1 MRTAQGEN
9 TMKHTKNTKSFASR
23 WGFILASVGSAVG
36 MANVWGFPNKM
47 GSNGGG
53 AFLLIYLLFV
63 FIFSY
68 VGLPAE
74 FAMGRRAATGTL
86 GAYENAWATRG
97 RSAGKAGGLLGW
109 LPLAGS
115 MCIAI
120 GYAVIVTYILKALAD
135 SLLGTLMTA
144 DTAAW
149 FGAFS
154 GTPYSV
160 IPYHIVVVVGTLLTL
175 FLGAHSIEKTN
186 KVMMPLFF
194 LIFLVLA
201 VRVALLPNAAEGYL
215 FMFTPRWEAL
225 TDPMIWIWA
234 MGQAFFSL
242 SVTGSGMIV
251 YGAYLSKDEDV
262 VDVAQHTALFDTIAA
277 VVAALVIIPACFSYG
292 LDVGAGPSLLFVT
305 LPTIL
310 QDIPLG
316 RLFAIILYV
325 AMIFAGV
332 SSLQNMFEA
341 VAESLMH
348 KFPRLSRTAVL
359 VILCVV
365 CLGFGIGMETID
377 KWGPW
382 MDLVSI
388 YIIPIGATLG
398 AISWFYVMKKD
409 ELLDAVNTGS
419 GKLQNMFEAVAESLM
434 HKFPRL
440 SRTAVLVILCVVC
453 LGFGIGMETIDK
465 WGPWMDLVSIYIIPI
480 GATLG
485 AISWFYV
492 MKKDELLDAVNT
504 GSGKLR
510 GNLWYS
516 VGRYVYVPLA
526 VILCCVA
533 LFMHVAF

>member
-1 MRTAQGEN
+1 
-9 TMKHTKNTKSFASR
+9 MKSTRNFASR

-36 MANVWGFPNKM
+36 MANVWGFPNKL

-53 AFLLIYLLFV
+53 AFLLIYLMFV
-63 FIFSY
+63 VIFSY

-97 RSAGKAGGLLGW
+97 KTAGKVGGLLAW

-115 MCIAI
+115 LCIAL
-120 GYAVIVTYILKALAD
+120 GYAVIVTYILKALVD
-135 SLLGTLMTA
+135 SLVGTLMSA
-144 DTAAW
+144 DAGAW

-154 GTPYSV
+154 STPYGV
-160 IPYHIVVVVGTLLTL
+160 IPYHVIVVVGTLLTL
-175 FLGAHSIEKTN
+175 YLGARSIEKTN
-186 KVMMPLFF
+186 KIMMPLFF
-194 LIFLVLA
+194 IIFLILA
-201 VRVALLPNAAEGYL
+201 VRVAMLPDVSEGYR

-225 TDPMIWIWA
+225 KDPMIWIWA

-262 VDVAQHTALFDTIAA
+262 VGVAQHTAFFDTIAA

-316 RLFAIILYV
+316 RLFAIILYL
-325 AMIFAGV
+325 AMIFAGI

-341 VAESLMH
+341 VAESLLH
-348 KFPRLSRTAVL
+348 KFPKLSRTAVL
-359 VILCVV
+359 ALLCVL
-365 CLGFGIGMETID
+365 CLGIGIFMEPIS

-382 MDLVSI
+382 MDFVSI

-398 AISWFYVMKKD
+398 AISWFYVMKKED
-409 ELLDAVNTGS
+409 LLAAVNTGS
-419 GKLQNMFEAVAESLM
+419 KKV
-434 HKFPRL
+434 R
-440 SRTAVLVILCVVC
+440 
-453 LGFGIGMETIDK
+453 
-465 WGPWMDLVSIYIIPI
+465 
-480 GATLG
+480 GA
-485 AISWFYV
+485 
-492 MKKDELLDAVNT
+492 
-504 GSGKLR
+504 
-510 GNLWYS
+510 LWYN
-516 VGRYVYVPLA
+516 VGRFVYVPFAL
-526 VILCCVA
+526 VLCCVA
-533 LFMHVAF
+533 LFMHVSF

>member
-1 MRTAQGEN
+1 
-9 TMKHTKNTKSFASR
+9 MKSTRNFASR

-36 MANVWGFPNKM
+36 MANVWGFPNKL

-53 AFLLIYLLFV
+53 AFLLIYLMFV
-63 FIFSY
+63 VIFSY

-97 RSAGKAGGLLGW
+97 KTAGKVGGLLAW

-115 MCIAI
+115 LCIAL
-120 GYAVIVTYILKALAD
+120 GYAVIVTYILKALVD
-135 SLLGTLMTA
+135 SLVGTLMSA
-144 DTAAW
+144 DAGAW

-154 GTPYSV
+154 STPYGV
-160 IPYHIVVVVGTLLTL
+160 IPYHVIVVVGTLLTL
-175 FLGAHSIEKTN
+175 YLGARSIEKTN
-186 KVMMPLFF
+186 KIMMPLFF
-194 LIFLVLA
+194 IIFLILA
-201 VRVALLPNAAEGYL
+201 VRVAMLPDVSEGYR

-225 TDPMIWIWA
+225 KDPMIWIWA

-262 VDVAQHTALFDTIAA
+262 VGVAQHTAFFDTIAA

-316 RLFAIILYV
+316 RLFAIILYL
-325 AMIFAGV
+325 AMIFAGI

-341 VAESLMH
+341 VAESLLH
-348 KFPRLSRTAVL
+348 KFPKLGRTAVL
-359 VILCVV
+359 ALLCVL
-365 CLGFGIGMETID
+365 CLGIGIFMEPIS

-382 MDLVSI
+382 MDFVSI

-398 AISWFYVMKKD
+398 AISWFYVMKKED
-409 ELLDAVNTGS
+409 LLAAVNTGS
-419 GKLQNMFEAVAESLM
+419 KKA
-434 HKFPRL
+434 R
-440 SRTAVLVILCVVC
+440 
-453 LGFGIGMETIDK
+453 
-465 WGPWMDLVSIYIIPI
+465 
-480 GATLG
+480 GA
-485 AISWFYV
+485 
-492 MKKDELLDAVNT
+492 
-504 GSGKLR
+504 
-510 GNLWYS
+510 LWYN
-516 VGRYVYVPLA
+516 VGRFVYVPFAL
-526 VILCCVA
+526 VLCCVA
-533 LFMHVAF
+533 LFMHVSF

>member
-1 MRTAQGEN
+1 
-9 TMKHTKNTKSFASR
+9 MKSTRNFASR

-36 MANVWGFPNKM
+36 MANVWGFPNKL

-53 AFLLIYLLFV
+53 AFLLIYLMFV
-63 FIFSY
+63 VIFSY

-97 RSAGKAGGLLGW
+97 KTAGKVGGLLAW

-115 MCIAI
+115 LCIAL
-120 GYAVIVTYILKALAD
+120 GYAVIVTYILKALVD
-135 SLLGTLMTA
+135 SLVGTLMSA
-144 DTAAW
+144 DAGAW

-154 GTPYSV
+154 STPYGV
-160 IPYHIVVVVGTLLTL
+160 IPYHVIVVVGTLLTL
-175 FLGAHSIEKTN
+175 YLGARSIEKTN
-186 KVMMPLFF
+186 KIMMPLFF
-194 LIFLVLA
+194 IIFLILA
-201 VRVALLPNAAEGYL
+201 VRVAMLPDVSEGYR

-225 TDPMIWIWA
+225 KDPMIWIWA

-262 VDVAQHTALFDTIAA
+262 VGVAQHTALFDTIAA

-316 RLFAIILYV
+316 RLFAIILYL
-325 AMIFAGV
+325 AMIFAGI

-341 VAESLMH
+341 VAESLLH
-348 KFPRLSRTAVL
+348 KFPKLSRTAVL
-359 VILCVV
+359 ALLCVL
-365 CLGFGIGMETID
+365 CLGIGIFMEPIS

-398 AISWFYVMKKD
+398 AISWFYVMKKED
-409 ELLDAVNTGS
+409 LLAAVNTGS
-419 GKLQNMFEAVAESLM
+419 KKA
-434 HKFPRL
+434 R
-440 SRTAVLVILCVVC
+440 
-453 LGFGIGMETIDK
+453 
-465 WGPWMDLVSIYIIPI
+465 
-480 GATLG
+480 GA
-485 AISWFYV
+485 
-492 MKKDELLDAVNT
+492 
-504 GSGKLR
+504 
-510 GNLWYS
+510 LWYN
-516 VGRYVYVPLA
+516 VGRFVYVPFALF
-526 VILCCVA
+526 LCCVA
-533 LFMHVAF
+533 LFMHVSF

>member
-1 MRTAQGEN
+1 
-9 TMKHTKNTKSFASR
+9 MKSTRNFASR

-36 MANVWGFPNKM
+36 MANVWGFPNKL

-53 AFLLIYLLFV
+53 AFLLIYLMFV
-63 FIFSY
+63 VIFSY

-97 RSAGKAGGLLGW
+97 KTAGKVGGLLAW

-115 MCIAI
+115 LCIAL
-120 GYAVIVTYILKALAD
+120 GYAVIVTYILKALVD
-135 SLLGTLMTA
+135 SLVGTLMSA
-144 DTAAW
+144 DAGAW

-154 GTPYSV
+154 STPYGV
-160 IPYHIVVVVGTLLTL
+160 IPYHVIVVVGTLLTL
-175 FLGAHSIEKTN
+175 YLGARSIEKTN
-186 KVMMPLFF
+186 KIMMPLFF
-194 LIFLVLA
+194 IIFLILA
-201 VRVALLPNAAEGYL
+201 VRVAMLPDVSEGYR

-225 TDPMIWIWA
+225 KDPMIWIWA

-262 VDVAQHTALFDTIAA
+262 VGVAQHTALFDTIAA

-316 RLFAIILYV
+316 RLFAIILYL
-325 AMIFAGV
+325 AMIFAGI

-341 VAESLMH
+341 VAESLLH
-348 KFPRLSRTAVL
+348 KFPKLSRTAVL
-359 VILCVV
+359 ALLCVL
-365 CLGFGIGMETID
+365 CLGIGIFMEPIS

-398 AISWFYVMKKD
+398 AVSWFYVMKKD
-409 ELLDAVNTGS
+409 ELLAAVNTGS
-419 GKLQNMFEAVAESLM
+419 KKA
-434 HKFPRL
+434 R
-440 SRTAVLVILCVVC
+440 
-453 LGFGIGMETIDK
+453 
-465 WGPWMDLVSIYIIPI
+465 
-480 GATLG
+480 GA
-485 AISWFYV
+485 
-492 MKKDELLDAVNT
+492 
-504 GSGKLR
+504 
-510 GNLWYS
+510 LWYN
-516 VGRYVYVPLA
+516 VGRFVYVPFAL
-526 VILCCVA
+526 VLCCVA
-533 LFMHVAF
+533 LFMHVSF

>member
-1 MRTAQGEN
+1 
-9 TMKHTKNTKSFASR
+9 MKSTRNFASR

-36 MANVWGFPNKM
+36 MANVWGFPNKL

-53 AFLLIYLLFV
+53 AFLLIYLMFV
-63 FIFSY
+63 VIFSY

-97 RSAGKAGGLLGW
+97 KTAGKVGGLLAW

-115 MCIAI
+115 LCIAL
-120 GYAVIVTYILKALAD
+120 GYAVIVTYILKALVD
-135 SLLGTLMTA
+135 SLVGTLMSA
-144 DTAAW
+144 DAGAW

-154 GTPYSV
+154 STPYGV
-160 IPYHIVVVVGTLLTL
+160 IPYHVIVVVGTLLTL
-175 FLGAHSIEKTN
+175 YLGARSIEKTN
-186 KVMMPLFF
+186 KIMMPLFF
-194 LIFLVLA
+194 IIFLILA
-201 VRVALLPNAAEGYL
+201 VRVAMLPDVSEGYR

-225 TDPMIWIWA
+225 KDPMIWIWA

-262 VDVAQHTALFDTIAA
+262 VGVAQHTAFFDTIAA

-316 RLFAIILYV
+316 RLFAIILYL
-325 AMIFAGV
+325 AMIFAGI

-341 VAESLMH
+341 VAESLLH
-348 KFPRLSRTAVL
+348 KFPKLSRTAVL
-359 VILCVV
+359 ALLCVL
-365 CLGFGIGMETID
+365 CLGIGIFMEPIG

-398 AISWFYVMKKD
+398 AISWFYVMKKED
-409 ELLDAVNTGS
+409 LLAAVNTGS
-419 GKLQNMFEAVAESLM
+419 K
-434 HKFPRL
+434 KTR
-440 SRTAVLVILCVVC
+440 
-453 LGFGIGMETIDK
+453 
-465 WGPWMDLVSIYIIPI
+465 
-480 GATLG
+480 GA
-485 AISWFYV
+485 
-492 MKKDELLDAVNT
+492 
-504 GSGKLR
+504 
-510 GNLWYS
+510 LWYN
-516 VGRYVYVPLA
+516 VGRFVYVPFAL
-526 VILCCVA
+526 VLCCVA
-533 LFMHVAF
+533 LFMHVSF